1 MKAYEAWPVAA
12 DFGPGP
18 SIFNGEALPDFI
30 DPPVEGIEPCVQAS
44 VVKVE
49 YVPAGQK
56 SENPVMRFHIEQHLL
71 DRMTDSNYNVPQDV
85 HRIPRSKRED
95 YHDRQVACSGPQP
108 FAWQQIS
115 RLSLAIAQISGSPGR
130 RQALDRCVR
139 PEQNGRSAGHRGRL
153 MWGSFG

>member
-1 MKAYEAWPVAA
+1 V
-12 DFGPGP
+12 P
-18 SIFNGEALPDFI
+18 SIFDGEAFPDFI
-30 DPPVEGIEPCVQAS
+30 DPLVEGIEPCVQAS

-108 FAWQQIS
+108 FAMAANQS
-115 RLSLAIAQISGSPGR
+115 TVGDRANSGIAW
-130 RQALDRCVR
+130 
-139 PEQNGRSAGHRGRL
+139 PEDKRSIAAQDPSETAAVQDTAAG
-153 MWGSFG
+153 